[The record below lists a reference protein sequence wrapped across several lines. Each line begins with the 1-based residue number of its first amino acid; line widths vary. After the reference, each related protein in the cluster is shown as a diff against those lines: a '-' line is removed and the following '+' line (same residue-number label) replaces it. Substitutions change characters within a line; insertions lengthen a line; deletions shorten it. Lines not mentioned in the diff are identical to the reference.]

1 MVFQKAERN
10 EDIDQDSF
18 RGWDLDPAVRNPGMW
33 VPDLLFLQLIN
44 NFSKEHD
51 FILKMVKM

>member
-1 MVFQKAERN
+1 MRTQTKTEV
-10 EDIDQDSF
+10 
-18 RGWDLDPAVRNPGMW
+18 GDLDPAVRNPGMW